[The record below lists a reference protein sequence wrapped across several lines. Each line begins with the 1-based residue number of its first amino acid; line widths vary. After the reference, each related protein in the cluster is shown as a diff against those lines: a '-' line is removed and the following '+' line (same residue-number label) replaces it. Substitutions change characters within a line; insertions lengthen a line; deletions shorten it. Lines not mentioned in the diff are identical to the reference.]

1 MINKVRI
8 ESSLVWLI
16 FVFNFQ
22 KKIESKMMTSVHWV
36 VIIAWN
42 RMNAVIQKD
51 HSDVKN
57 QDTLQPQQQQRR
69 QRQRNALMFILHN
82 IHNIHRNKLT
92 RNHTAID
99 TTFGYIQ
106 QQHPV
111 QGILNMINVSDH
123 VTMDSNAISK
133 ELAQVSWIL
142 FKLFSIQK

>member
-1 MINKVRI
+1 
-8 ESSLVWLI
+8 
-16 FVFNFQ
+16 
-22 KKIESKMMTSVHWV
+22 MMTSVHWV

-57 QDTLQPQQQQRR
+57 QDTLQPQQQHPRR
-69 QRQRNALMFILHN
+69 QQQRNALMFILNH

-123 VTMDSNAISK
+123 VMMDSNAISK

-142 FKLFSIQK
+142 FDFFGILN